1 MPAFFDEGRRER
13 LAFVLQQILEVG
25 EWIVCGAGFR
35 FTGAGRLALRG
46 RFQQP
51 LVFVVM
57 AIDAQQL
64 PVAAIGRV
72 VIVIVVTVMHGEFLQ
87 IFTRELALAAS
98 TDPRVELERLLAV
111 GLLALLLVAL
121 RAGHNFVQ
129 PVAIRLGLLRH
140 RYTLR
145 CSYSLHTI
153 IIDKFVV
160 VPLWSLR
167 RRLLRVQ
174 APGQF

>member
-1 MPAFFDEGRRER
+1 MIMPAFFDEGRRER
-13 LAFVLQQILEVG
+13 LTFVLQQILEVG
-25 EWIVCGAGFR
+25 EWIVCGAGIR
-35 FTGAGRLALRG
+35 FAGVDWLTLCG
-46 RFQQP
+46 GFQQA

-87 IFTRELALAAS
+87 IVTRELALAAS

-111 GLLALLLVAL
+111 RLLALQQIAL

-129 PVAIRLGLLRH
+129 AVAAGLGSLRH
-140 RYTLR
+140 RYTLTLL
-145 CSYSLHTI
+145 CPVKHPN
-153 IIDKFVV
+153 KF
-160 VPLWSLR
+160 
-167 RRLLRVQ
+167 
-174 APGQF
+174 